1 MSAPG
6 SRAKR
11 SSSSVKVRPRSLSI
25 ASNILRSSSL
35 SSLRAASLSGVSG
48 GDGSSGENTAINAAA
63 VAKFRGESAEKDRPY
78 LSQAV
83 GSRDAG
89 GDKRAEL
96 PAFKAGIEA
105 DVSELWESEGDGG
118 F

>member
-35 SSLRAASLSGVSG
+35 SSLRAASRSGVSV

-63 VAKFRGESAEKDRPY
+63 VAKFRGESAEKDRP
-78 LSQAV
+78 
-83 GSRDAG
+83 
-89 GDKRAEL
+89 
-96 PAFKAGIEA
+96 
-105 DVSELWESEGDGG
+105 
-118 F
+118 